1 MQIAN
6 NNYTNWKAIVLSFLA
21 TNSDDIFYRVDTS
34 IGKVVEAWAVLGTAF
49 VCYGAFENQGPVTAT
64 FTTDWT
70 AAKSITTTIGI
81 TES

>member
-6 NNYTNWKAIVLSFLA
+6 NNYTDWKAITLSFLA
-21 TNSDDIFYRVDTS
+21 SNADEVFYRVDTS
-34 IGKVVEAWAVLGTAF
+34 IGKVAEAWAVLGTGF
-49 VCYGAFENQGPVTAT
+49 VCYGKFENQGPATAT

-70 AAKSITTTIGI
+70 AAKAVTSSIGV

>member
-1 MQIAN
+1 MQITN

-21 TNSDDIFYRVDTS
+21 SSSDDVFYRVDTS

-49 VCYGAFENQGPVTAT
+49 LCYGTFENQGPATAT
-64 FTTDWT
+64 FTADWT
-70 AAKSITTTIGI
+70 GAKSITTPIGV